1 MSHFLHTVLE
11 SKVVN
16 IKDQAA
22 GNIDGALREWW
33 QHGRELYEKRREQMK
48 EVAHRCGITGSC
60 KMLGESYEDRLKHFE
75 VRYYGLAEDEMDET
89 ADVDEYV
96 TSVGG
101 DWEIE

>member
-1 MSHFLHTVLE
+1 
-11 SKVVN
+11 
-16 IKDQAA
+16 
-22 GNIDGALREWW
+22 
-33 QHGRELYEKRREQMK
+33 
-48 EVAHRCGITGSC
+48 
-60 KMLGESYEDRLKHFE
+60 MLGESYEDRLKHFE